1 MTGNRKL
8 LLDAI
13 QAFKKDEGVEEG
25 GRRSLTKFL
34 NQPFGASK
42 STALHLAAKNGNN
55 QVVAELLDQGSD
67 PTLKDRQKK
76 TAYTLCPNKETRN
89 SFRRFQVKVPRF
101 SNFVYNL
108 VQKQKPVGPKKFACY
123 ASNHLF

>member
-1 MTGNRKL
+1 MTGNRRL

-13 QAFKKDEGVEEG
+13 QAFKEEG
-25 GRRSLTKFL
+25 DGVQERSLTRFL

-42 STALHLAAKNGNN
+42 STGLHLAAKNGNG
-55 QVVAELLDQGSD
+55 QVVAELLEQGSD

-89 SFRRFQVKVPRF
+89 TFRRFQVKTQQI
-101 SNFVYNL
+101 L
-108 VQKQKPVGPKKFACY
+108 
-123 ASNHLF
+123 